1 MRTEYPD
8 YFVTSFEISLNKL
21 DFNRTHAINKNSLLI
36 IMNERDLTQDDFN
49 LEDFGNK
56 IIAKYAI
63 TITSRPNYYMAINE
77 LEETDKIIGYTL
89 FNPDTRE
96 KFWISHYDLDHLLN
110 VIELTKEIEPKD
122 KRVDDEEV
130 AF

>member
-1 MRTEYPD
+1 
-8 YFVTSFEISLNKL
+8 
-21 DFNRTHAINKNSLLI
+21 
-36 IMNERDLTQDDFN
+36 MNERDLTQDDFN

-77 LEETDKIIGYTL
+77 LEETGKIIGYIL